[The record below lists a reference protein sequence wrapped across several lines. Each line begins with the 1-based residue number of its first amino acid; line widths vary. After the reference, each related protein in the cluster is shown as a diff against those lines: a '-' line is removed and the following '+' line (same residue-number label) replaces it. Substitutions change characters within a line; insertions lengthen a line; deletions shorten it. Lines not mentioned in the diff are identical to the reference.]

1 VRIVAEEQLAGL
13 VRCHVKAG
21 ESGANHEPEHER
33 SPGPPSRGFP
43 NGVPGREPGDRR
55 YCARW
60 QFPELRHAST
70 SEHVAGWPSIVQ
82 LQPNVEHHHC
92 WPLAIDL

>member
-1 VRIVAEEQLAGL
+1 MNEAPAT
-13 VRCHVKAG
+13 
-21 ESGANHEPEHER
+21 ER
-33 SPGPPSRGFP
+33 RGFAK
-43 NGVPGREPGDRR
+43 GLPGREPGDRR
-55 YCARW
+55 YGARW

-92 WPLAIDL
+92 CPRAIDL